1 VGRILGAAAAL
12 TAIAATAWA
21 TPAGSPDTGT
31 WGTDGRVWA
40 ITRLGNTVFIG
51 GAFSNAVAPDGTT
64 TPRSNL
70 MAIDATTGQLVD
82 SFDPEP
88 NGTVYALAT
97 DGNQVFV
104 GGAFNTIAGASR
116 SRLAGFDASGALEPW
131 TADLTGGAGVTGRS
145 LTVSGSTLYV
155 GGKFTQ
161 VQGKKHLRLA
171 SLDISSGTPAVQ
183 SWNPKVNNGEVR
195 GIAPLATGQV
205 VIGGNFTTVGGVDNA
220 NLAVINADGTPGA
233 WASHP
238 TSQVWDVAGSG
249 STAYAAIG
257 GLGVPDG
264 IAAAYTSDGNVVWS
278 DGTDGAAQAV
288 QLDPADGELI
298 VGGHFV
304 HFTGLTFKR
313 LVAVDPA
320 TGALDT
326 SWKPNPNSSKGVW
339 SIYASP
345 DKLYV
350 GGDFTTIGGASLNRF
365 AQFSTGS

>member
-1 VGRILGAAAAL
+1 MAAA
-12 TAIAATAWA
+12 TAAMAATAWA
-21 TPAGSPDTGT
+21 TPAPSPDPGT
-31 WGTDGRVWA
+31 WGTDGRVWS
-40 ITRLGNTVFIG
+40 IVRLGNTVYIG
-51 GAFSNAVAPDGTT
+51 GAFANAVAPDGST

-88 NGTVYALAT
+88 NGAVYALAT
-97 DGNQVFV
+97 DGSQVFV
-104 GGAFNTIAGASR
+104 GGTFDTIAGEAR
-116 SRLAGFDASGALEPW
+116 RGLAGFDAGGALEPW
-131 TADLTGGAGVTGRS
+131 TADVTGGSGPTARS

-155 GGKFTQ
+155 GGKYTAIA
-161 VQGKKHLRLA
+161 GKKHARLA
-171 SLDISSGTPAVQ
+171 ALDISSGTPTVQ

-195 GIAPLATGQV
+195 GIAALDNGEV
-205 VIGGNFTTVGGVDNA
+205 VIGGVFTTVNGTSQPYLTA
-220 NLAVINADGTPGA
+220 INADGTTAP

-249 STAYAAIG
+249 ATAYAAIG
-257 GLGVPDG
+257 GTGVPDG
-264 IAAAYTSDGNVVWS
+264 IAAAYSADGNIVWS
-278 DGTDGAAQAV
+278 DGTDGAAQSV

-304 HFTGLTFKR
+304 HFTGATFKR

-326 SWKPNPNSSKGVW
+326 SWKPNPNSSKGIW

-350 GGDFTTIGGASLNRF
+350 GGDFTTISGASFSHF
-365 AQFSTGS
+365 AQFATGS